1 MHYTYHLYTIDD
13 DGKHKTI
20 GEPFTNEIEAIHAQY
35 AKMGDTRR
43 EAWGCEF
50 VAKYP
55 NGVFIA
61 KTPKK

>member
-1 MHYTYHLYTIDD
+1 MHYTYQLYTIDD
-13 DGKHKTI
+13 DGKEETI
-20 GEPFTNEIEAIHAQY
+20 GEPFKNEKKAIHAKY
-35 AKMGDTRR
+35 ARMGDNIR